1 MEENKSRFRA
11 SPQEWGALLEELAA
25 SGMTASAF
33 CRDRAVPVWQ
43 MRHRLRKARRG
54 ADDRRGFVEVLGG
67 GEPGPAEGVW
77 VEVGR
82 HRIRV
87 GRGFDADLLR
97 RVAEALA

>member
-11 SPQEWGALLEELAA
+11 SPQEWRALLEELAA

-33 CRDRAVPVWQ
+33 CRGRAVPVWQ

-54 ADDRRGFVEVLGG
+54 ANARRGFVEVLGG

-82 HRIRV
+82 HRLRV
-87 GRGFDADLLR
+87 GRGVDADLLR